1 MCKRY
6 LMIVFIAVGFLL
18 HFSAHAKDWS
28 FDVYL
33 DKSKMGQH
41 TFTLNNQQLTSKA
54 NFNVKVLFINAYRYE
69 HQAVEEWSENCLTKI
84 TAHTVEN
91 KIITDVKGEKQEDN
105 FAVSDGKTS
114 QTLPACSMTFA
125 YWNPNILT
133 QKQLL
138 NPQNAEWLDV
148 KVVKLAD
155 EILQVKGQ
163 KTNTQHYNLK
173 ASLAGKNKLNI
184 DLWYDEQKNWVAL
197 KSITPEGYVVS
208 YTLK

>member
-1 MCKRY
+1 MKKV
-6 LMIVFIAVGFLL
+6 LLFAAFVNFLIPQIAQ
-18 HFSAHAKDWS
+18 AKEWA

-33 DKSKMGQH
+33 DKSKIGQH
-41 TFTLNNQQLTSKA
+41 TFVINNQQLTSKA

-69 HQAVEEWSENCLTKI
+69 HQAVEEWSDDCLTKI

-91 KIITDVKGEKQEDN
+91 KGTTNVKGEKQATN
-105 FAVSDGKTS
+105 FVVDDGKTTQS
-114 QTLPACSMTFA
+114 LPACSMTFA
-125 YWNPNILT
+125 YWNSKILT

-148 KVVKLAD
+148 KITQLAD
-155 EILQVKGQ
+155 ETIQVKGQ
-163 KTNTQHYNLK
+163 KTNTQHFNLK
-173 ASLAGKNKLNI
+173 GSLAGKNKLNI

>member
-1 MCKRY
+1 MKKF
-6 LMIVFIAVGFLL
+6 LSVTLFAGLINPLLL
-18 HFSAHAKDWS
+18 HAKEWA

-33 DKSKMGQH
+33 DKSKIGQH
-41 TFTLNNQQLTSKA
+41 TFVLNNQQLTSKA

-69 HQAVEEWSENCLTKI
+69 HQALETWSDDCLTKI

-91 KIITDVKGEKQEDN
+91 KITTDVKGEKQASN
-105 FAVSDGKTS
+105 FVVDDGKTTQS
-114 QTLPACSMTFA
+114 LPTCSMTFA
-125 YWNPNILT
+125 YWNPKILT

-148 KVVKLAD
+148 KITQLPDEKLA
-155 EILQVKGQ
+155 VKGQ
-163 KTNTQHYNLK
+163 KTNTQHFNLK
-173 ASLAGKNKLNI
+173 GSLAGKNKLNI

-197 KSITPEGYVVS
+197 KSITPEGYVIS